1 MDGLGLGITASESG
15 SPFPVLLRG
24 RCDFVLDTADSDS
37 VLYGPL
43 ERADGLFWQ
52 AACPVRLPV

>member
-15 SPFPVLLRG
+15 SRFPVLLRG

-43 ERADGLFWQ
+43 ERADVGRQ
-52 AACPVRLPV
+52 PVQ